1 MNLTKKIVKFVQN
14 MTCEYIFNNL
24 KKQFTT
30 TLILTHFDPNLE
42 CVLETNL
49 SDHAQEDVLS

>member
-1 MNLTKKIVKFVQN
+1 